1 LEEGRKEIPINIG
14 ATVLRTLISKNIMD
28 SSSSSVAE
36 TTLSPTPK
44 CSCGLTERRT
54 VGVTPIQRPATADEI
69 RENRRTLKAAID
81 TVTALAKMREQFK
94 RRSEMRGVKGNNL
107 SVLIVMINHS
117 RKMRT

>member
-1 LEEGRKEIPINIG
+1 
-14 ATVLRTLISKNIMD
+14 MD
-28 SSSSSVAE
+28 SSSSSVTE
-36 TTLSPTPK
+36 TTLSPKPK
-44 CSCGLTERRT
+44 CSCGLTERMT

-107 SVLIVMINHS
+107 SVLIVMINPS